1 MHFRFKPRRNPGS
14 QSQHRSVN
22 RTAVSC
28 SENSVILHKVSG
40 RTLSNAE
47 TADLVL
53 LILRM
58 HWLGGDFRSMLR
70 VGEIYETLFDD
81 LQDSHRLAQYLHYIA
96 ICYVGNGA
104 PDLAKPA
111 LDRCGV
117 IAATLDDISVLGFWS
132 MVMAWWHTLFGE
144 PGPDI
149 METIKDHGEKAS
161 DIGRQLN
168 DDLLTSFA
176 EYAIA
181 ISALFNGDTRSMRS
195 RGERLLNLADEDGNL
210 MARQSGLA
218 VLAWL
223 SIVNQDAEGALANA
237 EEALRLSVTPNVR
250 LTMESI
256 RGSALALAERGPEAY
271 DALHSVRSI
280 LLVRNFD
287 ITLAG
292 IETYYGLSVFLV
304 GEFARGVKL
313 IEDHMEASSSKGYH
327 PSVSGVSHATLGEI
341 YLKVATSP
349 DRPPLSVMLRNW
361 WFLIRTLPVV
371 KRKARR
377 QFEAAAQ
384 IWRKYPAPSLLAWAL
399 CGLAEVAA
407 ASGKNQE
414 AKAYCEEAIGFAES
428 VDAFATLERA
438 KATLER
444 I

>member
-1 MHFRFKPRRNPGS
+1 MYGRLLSKEREGLHNAIAEALEERHKGVEAGVADELAHHFGKSGEVEKTIHYLWMAGRKSLDVFAIEAAGARFTEALALAEANPDS
-14 QSQHRSVN
+14 
-22 RTAVSC
+22 
-28 SENSVILHKVSG
+28 
-40 RTLSNAE
+40 LSNAE

-292 IETYYGLSVFLV
+292 IETYYGLTVFLV

-327 PSVSGVSHATLGEI
+327 PSVSGV
-341 YLKVATSP
+341 
-349 DRPPLSVMLRNW
+349 
-361 WFLIRTLPVV
+361 
-371 KRKARR
+371 
-377 QFEAAAQ
+377 
-384 IWRKYPAPSLLAWAL
+384 
-399 CGLAEVAA
+399 
-407 ASGKNQE
+407 
-414 AKAYCEEAIGFAES
+414 
-428 VDAFATLERA
+428 
-438 KATLER
+438 
-444 I
+444 